1 MKPKHRGQMSESFL
15 TAVFLSLSGGLQD
28 AYTYLFRG
36 KVFANAQTGN
46 IVLLS
51 SNLMDGNWERV
62 LHYLVPLCAFALGV
76 LTAEKMQEHF
86 RNMQRLHWRQLVVLG
101 EVLLLFLVG
110 FLPQEQNL
118 LANAIVSFSCA
129 MQVQAFRKVN
139 GYAFASTM
147 CIGDLRSGVEALC
160 VWSRTRD
167 PKAKDRMLRYFG
179 IILLFALGSGI
190 GSKSCVWLGGRAIWI
205 SCGLLLVSFALMFI
219 REDLEENPV
228 IKKDLA
234 EIRQETREI
243 DHALRQELQEQQQE
257 LRELLANKNY
267 FGVEEMVEGM
277 HLNDTL
283 KKLFSL
289 LGSFETQVEELAE
302 AKSLASD
309 YPNILSAITDLEK
322 LGSFLRLYGIEKYV
336 SFELGI
342 ISNYH
347 YYTGI
352 IFAGYTFGT
361 GEPVVKG
368 GRYDRLLTY
377 FGRKAPAIGFAIVV
391 DQLLS
396 ALSRQKITLPSEE
409 KNQMIVYAESK
420 IAEAVE
426 KAKELRTQG
435 ISVSLIQMQEGRSKD
450 DYLSYAMKDHV
461 SKVEFIEE
469 A

>member
-1 MKPKHRGQMSESFL
+1 MKSKHRGQMSESFL

-62 LHYLVPLCAFALGV
+62 LHYLVPLCAFA
-76 LTAEKMQEHF
+76 
-86 RNMQRLHWRQLVVLG
+86 LHWRQLVVLG

-190 GSKSCVWLGGRAIWI
+190 GSKSCVWLGGRTIWI

-257 LRELLANKNY
+257 LKE
-267 FGVEEMVEGM
+267 
-277 HLNDTL
+277 
-283 KKLFSL
+283 
-289 LGSFETQVEELAE
+289 
-302 AKSLASD
+302 
-309 YPNILSAITDLEK
+309 SA
-322 LGSFLRLYGIEKYV
+322 
-336 SFELGI
+336 
-342 ISNYH
+342 
-347 YYTGI
+347 
-352 IFAGYTFGT
+352 
-361 GEPVVKG
+361 
-368 GRYDRLLTY
+368 
-377 FGRKAPAIGFAIVV
+377 AP
-391 DQLLS
+391 
-396 ALSRQKITLPSEE
+396 RH
-409 KNQMIVYAESK
+409 
-420 IAEAVE
+420 
-426 KAKELRTQG
+426 R
-435 ISVSLIQMQEGRSKD
+435 
-450 DYLSYAMKDHV
+450 
-461 SKVEFIEE
+461 
-469 A
+469 